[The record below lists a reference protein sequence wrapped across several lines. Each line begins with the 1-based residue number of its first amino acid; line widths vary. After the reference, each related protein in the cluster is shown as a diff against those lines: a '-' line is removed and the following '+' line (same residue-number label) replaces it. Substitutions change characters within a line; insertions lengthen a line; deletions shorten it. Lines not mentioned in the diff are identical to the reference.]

1 MLTRKQHL
9 AHIFITGAIGS
20 GKTHLAAQLREITGF
35 NVVSLDAIFFDL
47 ASANHREKK
56 MPPVRDSEL
65 EKELQKEPQIFEGW
79 HFGDWL
85 IPLYRS
91 LSFVI
96 IVDVPLE
103 LRQERIKTRFHHRKS
118 GKEFDPFPKGD
129 NQHLENLLQWTRM
142 FDADRTQE
150 EIGRFCPKE
159 CSFIRED
166 GLTSR
171 VETIAQQC
179 RGANARTRA
188 LHG

>member
-1 MLTRKQHL
+1 M
-9 AHIFITGAIGS
+9 AHTFITGGIGS
-20 GKTHLAAQLREITGF
+20 GKTRLAARLQEITGF
-35 NVVSLDAIFFDL
+35 GVVSLDAIFFDL
-47 ASANHREKK
+47 SSANHREKK
-56 MPPVRDSEL
+56 EPSVRGSEL
-65 EKELQKEPQIFEGW
+65 ERELQKEHQIFEGW

-85 IPLYRS
+85 IPLYRR

-103 LRQERIKTRFHHRKS
+103 LRQERIKARFHLRKA
-118 GKEFDPFPKGD
+118 GQEFDPFPKGD
-129 NQHLENLLQWTRM
+129 NQHLENLLQWTRI

-171 VETIAQQC
+171 IESIAQQC
-179 RGANARTRA
+179 REANALLRA
-188 LHG
+188 TQG